1 MFYQLDPRKSFDS
14 GEKEFIQVSS
24 GLVSQTDVWSRFSV
38 NFTLE
43 TDLTANAAALDIYI
57 GGTPMDATF
66 FLDQVTLDAVVAVNP
81 NKVRKNILFI
91 GADDLRP
98 NLGTY
103 ATVTSA
109 TLGGP
114 TMQTPNIDKMAERG
128 IVFEKAF
135 VQQAVCSPS
144 RVSMMT
150 GRRPDTTKVFD
161 IF

>member
-1 MFYQLDPRKSFDS
+1 VEDRTAKWAGPVAGIDITAMRGFVRLELSWVIKASSDFTYQWTIRKSFDS

-38 NFTLE
+38 NFALE

-66 FLDQVTLDAVVAVNP
+66 FLDQVTLDAVVAANP

-103 ATVTSA
+103 ASVTSA
-109 TLGGP
+109 TLGGCL
-114 TMQTPNIDKMAERG
+114 QSKSGVHDDG
-128 IVFEKAF
+128 
-135 VQQAVCSPS
+135 
-144 RVSMMT
+144 
-150 GRRPDTTKVFD
+150 
-161 IF
+161 